1 MQVINALS
9 RISIRETEVLSL
21 ISQGRTA
28 VEIAS
33 ELFISPHT
41 VVSHKRN
48 LLVKLDA
55 TNQASLVRRGFEL
68 GYLSASI
75 SANY

>member
-1 MQVINALS
+1 MQVINAFS
-9 RISIRETEVLSL
+9 RISNRETEVLSL

-33 ELFISPHT
+33 ELFISTHT
-41 VVSHKRN
+41 VHSHKKN
-48 LLVKLDA
+48 LLAKLDA

-68 GYLSASI
+68 GFLSVSI
-75 SANY
+75 GAN